1 MRRPIVVGVDGS
13 EQALAA
19 AHYAAAL
26 ARRWQAPLRLIYV
39 FESVFYGYGPVA
51 LAGSYG
57 VADDQL
63 REASKQTLSEITRE
77 ITAAHPDVETEQQVR
92 EGGAAAT
99 LIAESQDA
107 GAIVVGSR
115 GLGGFAGLM
124 LGSVSAQVAAHGLG
138 VVVVVRPGAVP
149 DGHVLVGIDGSPAA
163 HAALDYAV
171 SEALA
176 RDVPLVVA
184 NAYWEAPWGFGMEPD
199 IGAVVTAAQEAT
211 TLVEET
217 VKPWRDKHPEL
228 RAEVRA
234 LHSMNP
240 EQSLIEESEHAALTV
255 VGSRGRGGFKGLL
268 LGSVSRALTHH
279 AHGPVAVVHSK

>member
-19 AHYAAAL
+19 AHYAGAL
-26 ARRWQAPLRLIYV
+26 AKRGHAPLRLLYV
-39 FESVFYGYGPVA
+39 FESVFYGYGPMVMP
-51 LAGSYG
+51 GSYG
-57 VADDQL
+57 FADDHL
-63 REASKQTLSEITRE
+63 RDSVKATLDEIAGQITSAYPEVELEAL
-77 ITAAHPDVETEQQVR
+77 VR

-107 GAIVVGSR
+107 QVIVVGSR

-124 LGSVSAQVAAHGLG
+124 LGSVSSQVAAHAHG
-138 VVVVVRPGAVP
+138 VVVVVRQGGVPG
-149 DGHVLVGIDGSPAA
+149 GHVLVGIDGSPHSA
-163 HAALDYAV
+163 AALGYAA

-184 NAYWEAPWGFGMEPD
+184 TCYWEEPWGFAPEPETEP
-199 IGAVVTAAQEAT
+199 AVAAAHQAAA
-211 TLVEET
+211 LVEEA
-217 VKPWRDKHPEL
+217 VKPHRDKHPGL
-228 RAEVRA
+228 RVEART

-240 EQSLIEESEHAALTV
+240 EHSLVEESEHAGLTV
-255 VGSRGRGGFKGLL
+255 VGSRGRGGFVGLL
-268 LGSVSRALTHH
+268 LGSVSRTLVHH